1 MKQLSKLQNFVF
13 LMGGALMVVGV
24 ALNFF
29 GVQQVGACVFL
40 IGAVCFGV
48 MQMLQRYEGQNV
60 TIRRLRRILV
70 TSDVLFLLTAVLMF
84 ASQSNAFG
92 IPQVE
97 YVLYVHNKW
106 IGTLLL
112 AAIIQLYAI
121 NRLDSEVE
129 KEAKKR

>member
-1 MKQLSKLQNFVF
+1 MKQLNKVQA
-13 LMGGALMVVGV
+13 MIYMIGGLLMVAGAGISLLGWAGAPYLYAIGV
-24 ALNFF
+24 LGFTP
-29 GVQQVGACVFL
+29 
-40 IGAVCFGV
+40 
-48 MQMLQRYEGQNV
+48 MQMLQCYEGQNV

-84 ASQSNAFG
+84 ASQGNAFG

-97 YVLYVHNKW
+97 YVIYVHNKW
-106 IGTLLL
+106 IGILLL

-121 NRLDSEVE
+121 NRLDTEVG

>member
-1 MKQLSKLQNFVF
+1 MIYMIGGLLMVAGAGIS
-13 LMGGALMVVGV
+13 LMGWTGAPYLYAIGV
-24 ALNFF
+24 LGFAP
-29 GVQQVGACVFL
+29 
-40 IGAVCFGV
+40 